1 MTYRAVDAKGNTT
14 TCSFEVTVIKINPC
28 DYDAQPPVFTTCPSN
43 INLTTLNSCAIANWT
58 APSATD
64 NCSTPYVEQ
73 IEGGTNG
80 TCFSVGTTTVTSKAT
95 DAKGNM
101 ATCSFKVTLVKIDPC
116 DTDAEPPMLTA
127 CPANINLTTLN
138 GCAVATWTAPTATDN
153 CTTPSVSVSS
163 APTAGLTSGSCFP
176 IGTTTIT
183 YKATDAKGNMATCS
197 FKVKVV
203 KVNACDNVTDAG
215 KIGKTCVDGKIN
227 LTNITSPSG
236 GSGALE
242 YLWLKSTVG
251 CPPNAPNQVVPNSNS
266 PTLTI
271 GHITQKTYYLRCVRR
286 VGCTKDSEFIE
297 SNCMVVYPNS
307 CASSYNHLT
316 SKPF

>member
-101 ATCSFKVTLVKIDPC
+101 ATCSFKVTVVKIDPC
-116 DTDAEPPMLTA
+116 DTDAE
-127 CPANINLTTLN
+127 
-138 GCAVATWTAPTATDN
+138 
-153 CTTPSVSVSS
+153 
-163 APTAGLTSGSCFP
+163 
-176 IGTTTIT
+176 IGR
-183 YKATDAKGNMATCS
+183 AH
-197 FKVKVV
+197 V
-203 KVNACDNVTDAG
+203 
-215 KIGKTCVDGKIN
+215 
-227 LTNITSPSG
+227 
-236 GSGALE
+236 
-242 YLWLKSTVG
+242 
-251 CPPNAPNQVVPNSNS
+251 
-266 PTLTI
+266 
-271 GHITQKTYYLRCVRR
+271 
-286 VGCTKDSEFIE
+286 
-297 SNCMVVYPNS
+297 
-307 CASSYNHLT
+307 
-316 SKPF
+316 